1 MKEPKAPKLE
11 FEDYFLVSQEDIYKI
26 DCLIGALNLAVTE
39 ILERR
44 PVKEKRWAPMPAQ
57 NDYDDQISKIIY
69 GTQPN
74 LFG

>member
-1 MKEPKAPKLE
+1 MKKSGEPKLE
-11 FEDYFLVSQEDIYKI
+11 FENYFLVSQEDLYKI

-69 GTQPN
+69 GEQAK
-74 LFG
+74 LFD

>member
-1 MKEPKAPKLE
+1 MKKEAIPILE
-11 FEDYFLVSQEDIYKI
+11 TENYFLVSQDDIYKI

-44 PVKEKRWAPMPAQ
+44 PVKEKRFGAMPAQ

-69 GTQPN
+69 GEQAN
-74 LFG
+74 LFD